1 MRHRSERS
9 LVMTL
14 VLAILPAFAQ
24 DAPMFRGNLAHTGVY
39 EAVGVTKTPKVKWK
53 FQTGGRLISSPA
65 IVNGTAYIGSFDGS
79 LYAVD
84 AERGAVKW
92 KFETEGSVPSSPAVA
107 GGLVYFGSYD
117 GNFYAVDSA
126 TGKKRWSFQTEG
138 ERRFAAKNINGI
150 LPEKET
156 MPDFWDFYL
165 SSPVVWEG
173 KVYFGSGD
181 GNIYALDATSGGLK
195 WKFKTG
201 NVVHTSP
208 AIANSTLFIGGFD
221 TFFYALN
228 ATTGEEKWRYKTG
241 EDPSIHNQE
250 GITSSAA
257 VADGIVYF
265 GCRDSHLYFLE
276 AETGRRITEFFGGGG
291 WISNSPAIKDGK
303 VYFGGGSDGHFQW
316 LDSKTGTAVYSLN
329 IEAGTFAS
337 PVIAGNLLYVATFS
351 NELKAFDLTTHN
363 VIWKFNTVSPGQEAA
378 AKSSAKP
385 EPGPLQRLNFYDD
398 RVGDMVNRLNR
409 GIFLSS
415 PVVVRNVV
423 YIASTDGALYALTE

>member
-1 MRHRSERS
+1 MKRRSRM
-9 LVMTL
+9 LVFAFA
-14 VLAILPAFAQ
+14 LAALPALAQ

-39 EAVGVTKTPKVKWK
+39 DAVGVTKTPKVKWK
-53 FQTGGRLISSPA
+53 FQTAGRLISSPA
-65 IVNGTAYIGSFDGS
+65 VVNGTAYIGSFDGY

-84 AERGAVKW
+84 ASSGAAKW
-92 KFETEGSVPSSPAVA
+92 KFETQGSVSSSPAVA
-107 GGLVYFGSYD
+107 GGLVYFASYD
-117 GNFYAVDSA
+117 GNFYAVSSA
-126 TGKKRWSFQTEG
+126 TGEKKWSFQTEG

-150 LPEKET
+150 LPQKET

-181 GNIYALDATSGGLK
+181 GNIYALDAASGGLK

-201 NVVHTSP
+201 NVVHASP
-208 AIANSTLFIGGFD
+208 AIANGTLFIGGFD
-221 TFFYALN
+221 TFFYALD

-265 GCRDSHLYFLE
+265 GCRDSHLYFID
-276 AETGRRITEFFGGGG
+276 AETGRRKTEFFGGGG
-291 WISNSPAIKDGK
+291 WISNSPAVKDGK
-303 VYFGGGSDGHFQW
+303 VYFGGGSDRRFQW
-316 LDSKTGTAVYSLN
+316 LDSKTGATVYSLN
-329 IEAGTFAS
+329 IEAGTFSS
-337 PVIAGNLLYVATFS
+337 PVIAGKLLYVATFN
-351 NELKAFDLTTHN
+351 NELKAFDLTTHD
-363 VIWKFNTVSPGQEAA
+363 VIWRFNTVSPGQEARE
-378 AKSSAKP
+378 KSGAKP
-385 EPGPLQRLNFYDD
+385 EPGPLQPLSFYDD
-398 RVGDMVNRLNR
+398 RVGDMVNRFNR

-415 PVVVRNVV
+415 PVVVGNVV

>member
-1 MRHRSERS
+1 MSIRSERL
-9 LVMTL
+9 LVITFA
-14 VLAILPAFAQ
+14 LAILPAFAE
-24 DAPMFRGNLAHTGVY
+24 DAPMFRGNVAHTGVY
-39 EAVGVTKTPKVKWK
+39 DAAGVTKTPKVKWK

-65 IVNGTAYIGSFDGS
+65 IVNGTAYIGSFDGN

-84 AERGAVKW
+84 AERGTVKW
-92 KFETEGSVPSSPAVA
+92 KFETQGAVPSSPAVA

-117 GNFYAVDSA
+117 GNFYAVDAA
-126 TGKKRWSFQTEG
+126 TGKKKWSFQTEG
-138 ERRFAAKNINGI
+138 ERRFAAKNLNGI

-156 MPDFWDFYL
+156 MPDFWDFFL

-181 GNIYALDATSGGLK
+181 GNIYALEAVSGALR

-208 AIANSTLFIGGFD
+208 AISNGTLFMGGFD

-241 EDPSIHNQE
+241 EDLSIHNQE

-291 WISNSPAIKDGK
+291 WISNSPAVKDRRI
-303 VYFGGGSDGHFQW
+303 YFGGGSDGRFQW
-316 LDSKTGTAVYSLN
+316 LDSKTGAAIYSLN

-337 PVIAGNLLYVATFS
+337 PAIAGNLLYVATFN
-351 NELKAFDLTTHN
+351 NELKAFDLSAHN
-363 VIWKFNTVSPGQEAA
+363 VVWQFSTGSPQRGAA
-378 AKSSAKP
+378 ATFGANA
-385 EPGPLQRLNFYDD
+385 EPGPLQPLNFYDD
-398 RVGDMVNRLNR
+398 RVGAMVNRLNG

-415 PVVVRNVV
+415 PVVVGNVV
-423 YIASTDGALYALTE
+423 YIASTDGVLYALTE